1 MNEKQAIKSRH
12 SVRAYLDKPIE
23 QTALNALNSAISEI
37 NEQSKLSIKLVTDEP
52 LAFGKSFLAHY
63 GKFSGVQNYIALIG
77 KKHERLEE
85 TLGYYGEKLVL
96 LAQTLNLNTCWVYL
110 TYNKRKCPITIEKGE
125 KLVAVI
131 AIGYGKN
138 QGVEHK
144 NKPLDKVCEFNG
156 KTPAWFLEGVM
167 CALQAPT
174 AVNQQKFFFSQEDG
188 VVTVK
193 KGVGPCSKIDLGI
206 VKYHFEIGAGTQ
218 NFKWKE

>member
-1 MNEKQAIKSRH
+1 MDLKQSVKARH
-12 SVRAYLDKPIE
+12 SVRSYTNQPLEKNVIS
-23 QTALNALNSAISEI
+23 ALNAAIAEI
-37 NEQSKLSIKLVTDEP
+37 NAQNELNVQLVTEEP
-52 LAFGKSFLAHY
+52 NAFGKSFLAHY
-63 GKFSGVQNYIALIG
+63 GKFSGVKNYFALAG
-77 KKHERLEE
+77 KKSKKLEE
-85 TLGYYGEKLVL
+85 KLGYYGEKLVL

-110 TYNKRKCPITIEKGE
+110 TYNKHKCPITIEKGE

-144 NKPLDKVCEFNG
+144 NKPLDKVCEFDG

-174 AVNQQKFFFSQEDG
+174 AINQQKFFFSQEDG